1 MTQREATYIDD
12 NFGVWEIQSEEDVGF
27 YNQAQR
33 ESVLKNCVICG
44 RKVKLRPQ
52 YDKCNSCCEK
62 IERGI
67 DVERCS
73 PEDYEQLTDYDD
85 EYYEEEDEED
95 DGDELEDDG
104 DEWEGDGDEWED
116 DGDEWEDDENEWD
129 D

>member
-1 MTQREATYIDD
+1 MTQREAVYIDG
-12 NFGVWEIQSEEDVGF
+12 NFGVWDIKSEEDIEF
-27 YNQAQR
+27 YNQVQR

-44 RKVKLRPQ
+44 RAVKLRPQ

-95 DGDELEDDG
+95 DGDEWED
-104 DEWEGDGDEWED
+104 DGDEWED
-116 DGDEWEDDENEWD
+116 DGDEWEDDDDEWED
-129 D
+129 E

>member
-12 NFGVWEIQSEEDVGF
+12 NFGVWEIQSEEDIEF
-27 YNQAQR
+27 YNQVQR

-95 DGDELEDDG
+95 DGDEWEDE
-104 DEWEGDGDEWED
+104 DEEYEDEWED
-116 DGDEWEDDENEWD
+116 DDEGDEDDEDDEWND
-129 D
+129 E